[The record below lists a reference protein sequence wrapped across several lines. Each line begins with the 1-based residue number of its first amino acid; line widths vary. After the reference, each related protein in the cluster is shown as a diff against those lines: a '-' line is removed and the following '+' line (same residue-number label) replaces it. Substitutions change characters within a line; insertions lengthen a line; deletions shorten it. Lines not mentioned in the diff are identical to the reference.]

1 MNILDQ
7 LPAPKAD
14 LPIRAETPLTEPN
27 AVRPASSATSDQ
39 ARQPPHRLV
48 SEDFKQSLVDRLD
61 RRQGHRLEERANRA
75 LGAYLAVQQDDE
87 RAYMERLLGISE
99 FA

>member
-7 LPAPKAD
+7 LPAPKAN
-14 LPIRAETPLTEPN
+14 LPIRAETPLAELN
-27 AVRPASSATSDQ
+27 AVRGASSATADQ
-39 ARQPPHRLV
+39 ARQQPPRLV
-48 SEDFKQSLVDRLD
+48 SDDFKRSMMDRLD
-61 RRQGHRLEERANRA
+61 RRQDPRLEERASRA

-87 RAYMERLLGISE
+87 RAYMERLLGVSE

>member
-1 MNILDQ
+1 MNVLDQ

-14 LPIRAETPLTEPN
+14 LPIRAETPLTEPS
-27 AVRPASSATSDQ
+27 AVRAASSATADQ
-39 ARQPPHRLV
+39 AKQPPPRLV
-48 SEDFKQSLVDRLD
+48 SEDFKRSLMDRLD
-61 RRQGHRLEERANRA
+61 RRQESRLEERANRA

-87 RAYMERLLGISE
+87 RAYMERLLGVSE

>member
-14 LPIRAETPLTEPN
+14 LPIRAETPLAEPN

-39 ARQPPHRLV
+39 AKQPPPRLL
-48 SEDFKQSLVDRLD
+48 SEDFKQSLIDRLD
-61 RRQGHRLEERANRA
+61 RRQAQRLEDRANRA
-75 LGAYLAVQQDDE
+75 LSAYLTVQQDDE
-87 RAYMERLLGISE
+87 RDYMERLLGISE

>member
-14 LPIRAETPLTEPN
+14 LPIRAETPLAETG
-27 AVRPASSATSDQ
+27 AVRATTSATSDQ
-39 ARQPPHRLV
+39 AKQPPQRLV
-48 SEDFKQSLVDRLD
+48 SEDFKQSLIDRLD
-61 RRQGHRLEERANRA
+61 RRQAQRLEQRANRA
-75 LGAYLAVQQDDE
+75 VGAYLAVQQDDE
-87 RAYMERLLGISE
+87 RAYMARLLGISE